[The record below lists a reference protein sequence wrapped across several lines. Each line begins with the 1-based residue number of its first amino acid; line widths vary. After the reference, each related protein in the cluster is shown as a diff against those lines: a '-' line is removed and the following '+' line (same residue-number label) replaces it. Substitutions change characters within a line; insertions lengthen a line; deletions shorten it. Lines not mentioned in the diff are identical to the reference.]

1 MWDSSVIIL
10 LLPAITRGFG
20 DNQDAPYLGK
30 YSQGSLHDVH
40 ATVVVSITFTT
51 TVFTFKHPLSLSS
64 CFVSYMAVM
73 ACLRSVCLAHFY
85 HLYANP
91 FCFVFNVLN
100 QPMIWKV
107 IDQSAYSPSSFDSLP
122 YSF

>member
-1 MWDSSVIIL
+1 MRDSSVIIL
-10 LLPAITRGFG
+10 LLPAITRGSG
-20 DNQDAPYLGK
+20 IIQDAPYLGK

-40 ATVVVSITFTT
+40 ATVIVGITLTT

-85 HLYANP
+85 QLYAK
-91 FCFVFNVLN
+91 FA
-100 QPMIWKV
+100 IWKGK
-107 IDQSAYSPSSFDSLP
+107 
-122 YSF
+122 